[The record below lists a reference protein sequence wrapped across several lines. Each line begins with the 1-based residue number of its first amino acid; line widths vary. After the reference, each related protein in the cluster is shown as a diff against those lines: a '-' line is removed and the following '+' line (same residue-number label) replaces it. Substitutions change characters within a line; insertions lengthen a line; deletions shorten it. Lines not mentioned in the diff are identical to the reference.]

1 MCNVIMDF
9 RQQVKKMESMVWFLA
24 VAGDGVVGSWLNP
37 VTVSCLGMGML
48 RYYSVSLLPLGNGG
62 SLIIPTLGILINI

>member
-37 VTVSCLGMGML
+37 VTEQLSRHGHVML
-48 RYYSVSLLPLGNGG
+48 LLCV
-62 SLIIPTLGILINI
+62 LIAFRE